1 MAHAITI
8 TTNLGDELLFA
19 RMTAS
24 EHLGRLFSYQL
35 QLLSENGQV
44 DLNALLGTPMT
55 VTMVEDSY
63 TRYFNGIVYE
73 AAQTGFETNDK
84 MRYAS
89 YHVTLVPKPWLLT
102 RRVDCR
108 IYTNMS
114 VPDIIKSVLGDI
126 GYADVKVD
134 LSATYPVRDYCVQYR
149 EDCFNFI
156 SRLMEQEGIYYY
168 FTHTS
173 STHTMVLADALSA
186 HAAISTFET
195 IPYCP
200 PVHGDKRNEATIGS
214 WGTAQSVHSLQCKLT
229 DYDPLKPKASLLVT
243 GSADYHGITGLDVFD
258 YPGLHVA
265 TSDGQRYAQ
274 VRVDALNVQQS
285 EYNGSTNAC
294 GMTTGALFTL
304 KDFLRN
310 EQNREYLV
318 VGTLI
323 HMEEANYVSG
333 DGGAEP
339 FACTFEAIESSQPYR
354 SMPVAAKPVVVG
366 LQTAVVTGSDT
377 DEDIAVDQYGRVQ
390 VTFPWNKPDKAN
402 AQSSCPVRVASP
414 WAGKGWGAV
423 SIPRVGQEVVVSFL
437 EGDPD
442 RPLIIGSV
450 YNAANTVPYAL
461 PDNKTQSGI
470 VSRSLL
476 GAAAD
481 ANELRFEDKAG
492 SEDFF
497 IHAQKD
503 MHEEVENDHVV
514 TIDHDETVT
523 IKNDQTFTI
532 QHDRKHTVS
541 NNDTLSVSQDGTTTI
556 GQNFKLS
563 AGSQIELV
571 TGASSIIMKSSGDIE
586 IKGVN
591 ITITGDMSVKMEG
604 QTQVGIKAGAT
615 MDIGAGASMK
625 VHSDALM
632 DVEGGAMTTVKGA
645 MLTLSAD
652 AMTQVSG
659 AIIMIG

>member
-8 TTNLGDELLFA
+8 TTNLGNELLFA

-24 EHLGRLFSYQL
+24 EHLGQLFSYQL

-73 AAQTGFETNDK
+73 AAQTGFETNGN

-102 RRVDCR
+102 RRMDCR

-114 VPDIIKSVLGDI
+114 VPDIIKSVLNDI

-134 LSATYPVRDYCVQYR
+134 LSTTYPARDYCVQYR

-173 STHTMVLADALSA
+173 STHMMVLADALGA
-186 HAAISTFET
+186 HVAITGFKT
-195 IPYCP
+195 IPYSAG
-200 PVHGDKRNEATIGS
+200 HGDKRNEASIS
-214 WGTAQSVHSLQCKLT
+214 NWGTAQSVNSLKCQLT

-243 GSADYHGITGLDVFD
+243 GSTDYHSITGLDIFD

-285 EYNGSTNAC
+285 QYNGSTNAC

-304 KDFLRN
+304 KDFVRE
-310 EQNREYLV
+310 EQDQEYLV
-318 VGTLI
+318 IGTLI

-339 FACTFEAIESSQPYR
+339 FTCTFEAITSSQPYR
-354 SMPVAAKPVVVG
+354 SMPAAAKPVVVG

-377 DEDIAVDQYGRVQ
+377 DEDIVVD
-390 VTFPWNKPDKAN
+390 
-402 AQSSCPVRVASP
+402 
-414 WAGKGWGAV
+414 
-423 SIPRVGQEVVVSFL
+423 
-437 EGDPD
+437 
-442 RPLIIGSV
+442 
-450 YNAANTVPYAL
+450 
-461 PDNKTQSGI
+461 
-470 VSRSLL
+470 
-476 GAAAD
+476 
-481 ANELRFEDKAG
+481 
-492 SEDFF
+492 
-497 IHAQKD
+497 
-503 MHEEVENDHVV
+503 
-514 TIDHDETVT
+514 
-523 IKNDQTFTI
+523 
-532 QHDRKHTVS
+532 
-541 NNDTLSVSQDGTTTI
+541 
-556 GQNFKLS
+556 
-563 AGSQIELV
+563 
-571 TGASSIIMKSSGDIE
+571 
-586 IKGVN
+586 
-591 ITITGDMSVKMEG
+591 
-604 QTQVGIKAGAT
+604 
-615 MDIGAGASMK
+615 
-625 VHSDALM
+625 
-632 DVEGGAMTTVKGA
+632 
-645 MLTLSAD
+645 
-652 AMTQVSG
+652 
-659 AIIMIG
+659 